1 MSPEG
6 VVAGCGRET
15 LERWL
20 GAPEVDQEEEE
31 AAASTDVS
39 KQPSNSENDRPPP
52 LLSLRV
58 KYLGCCAGWRAEKV
72 SVLFHPNYLR

>member
-6 VVAGCGRET
+6 VVAGCGREA

-31 AAASTDVS
+31 AADSADVS
-39 KQPSNSENDRPPP
+39 GPTSSRSENDRPPPP

-72 SVLFHPNYLR
+72 PGFLIS